1 MSYDKLQK
9 LDRGTILIKIKEID
23 GWEIDNDFK
32 SISKT
37 FTFSNF
43 KEAFSWMTYISI
55 EAEKKDHHPEWQN
68 IYNKVIINMTTHDV
82 GGLSDRDFE
91 LANVMNNF
99 FKKFKK

>member
-1 MSYDKLQK
+1 MLKPEN
-9 LDRGTILIKIKEID
+9 KIFKNLYNEH

-43 KEAFSWMTYISI
+43 KEAFSWMSYISI
-55 EAEKKDHHPEWQN
+55 EAEKKDHHPEWKN
-68 IYNKVIINMTTHDV
+68 IYNKVIINMSTHDV
-82 GGLSDRDFE
+82 DGLSIRDFE

-99 FKKFKK
+99 